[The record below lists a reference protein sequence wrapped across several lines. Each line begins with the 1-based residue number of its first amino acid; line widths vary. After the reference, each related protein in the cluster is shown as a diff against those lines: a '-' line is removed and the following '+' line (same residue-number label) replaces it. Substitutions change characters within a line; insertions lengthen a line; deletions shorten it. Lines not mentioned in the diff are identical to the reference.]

1 MNDRL
6 KFRYWSKKSKCWFQS
21 LILET
26 DTGIPCWQDGSD
38 LEDDI
43 LNKIVVE
50 QCTGLK
56 DKNGKLIFWGDL
68 LKDKNGQIFT
78 YKELEQDKQ
87 LFCFWQNVKF
97 ASCFPQD
104 GYKLG
109 YSDQLE
115 VVGNI
120 HQDSHLLVGK

>member
-43 LNKIVVE
+43 LNEIVVE

-56 DKNGKLIFWGDL
+56 DKNGKLVFEGDVL
-68 LKDKNGQIFT
+68 QRMVQPYNQMG
-78 YKELEQDKQ
+78 YKENYE
-87 LFCFWQNVKF
+87 VKE
-97 ASCFPQD
+97 
-104 GYKLG
+104 LG
-109 YSDQLE
+109 YYLPQGETYGIFCVNLWGTDCE
-115 VVGNI
+115 VIGNI
-120 HQDSHLLVGK
+120 HENPELLGGK